1 VKRNQGWGLTMPAPK
16 PKPVDAMSVEE
27 KLMDGYYD
35 RMLADFEAQL
45 EDAAATLRRAY
56 EAMKAENTLRS

>member
-1 VKRNQGWGLTMPAPK
+1 MASPKRKTELQD
-16 PKPVDAMSVEE
+16 PVVV
-27 KLMDGYYD
+27 KLMDGDYD
-35 RMLADFEAQL
+35 RAIADFEAQI

>member
-1 VKRNQGWGLTMPAPK
+1 MAAAK
-16 PKPVDAMSVEE
+16 PKTEPHDPVLE
-27 KLMDGYYD
+27 KLMDGHYD
-35 RMLADFEAQL
+35 RALAAFEAQL

>member
-1 VKRNQGWGLTMPAPK
+1 MAAAKR
-16 PKPVDAMSVEE
+16 KPVDVESVEA
-27 KLMDGYYD
+27 KLMNGHYD